1 LTSFFSGY
9 TIFKQRSV
17 NEHHLKTMTDLTPRE
32 RRYQKTRQAIL
43 QAALDIIA
51 EKGVEGLALREV
63 AQRIDYSPAGLYEYF
78 KSKDEL
84 ITAVCLEGFERL
96 ADYLNQVPADLPPAE
111 RLTQLGLAYLNFA
124 RQNRAHF
131 LFIFTTISPSQ
142 IAPDQLS
149 AEAPFRNLWQTV
161 QALID
166 TGQMD
171 LPPGYGAHELAY
183 VLWSLVHGMAMLELT
198 PYRSANF
205 DLAAVQ
211 SWVIEKFWRR

>member
-1 LTSFFSGY
+1 M
-9 TIFKQRSV
+9 IEQ
-17 NEHHLKTMTDLTPRE
+17 TPRE

-43 QAALDIIA
+43 QAALDVLS
-51 EKGVEGLALREV
+51 EKGVEGLSLRAV

-84 ITAVCLEGFERL
+84 MTAVCQEGFEQL
-96 ADYLNQVPADLPPAE
+96 GDYLNQVPADLPPAE
-111 RLTQLGLAYLNFA
+111 RLAQLGLAYLNFA

-131 LFIFTTISPSQ
+131 LLIFTTISPSQ

-149 AEAPFRNLWQTV
+149 AETPFHNLLPTV

-166 TGQMD
+166 ASQID
-171 LPPGYGAHELAY
+171 LPPGYGAPELAY

-198 PYRSANF
+198 PYRSATF

-211 SWVIEKFWRR
+211 GWVIEKFLRR